1 MRKVLMALAT
11 TLFVT
16 WGAQAQTVNINT
28 LNTIVKGIL
37 DPIVAQDT
45 FFEDLSLVFDPST
58 DLDNNYVGV
67 EISAASRSLA
77 WTQSL
82 TSLNVGITFDMQE
95 VARGESL
102 ARGNLT
108 LSLNT
113 DIYSFSQYVAA
124 TLQSI
129 NPCPA
134 AYDMYADVYNMDFL
148 LCDNLLQTFV
158 AGDFQE
164 LKSNFANV
172 LLNVE
177 TQLNALRATLQAEI
191 GTQTDSDILDNL
203 RMSLQNVDDYLQSV
217 GALSVVET
225 ADEVVFTVDEQAL
238 NPSGSKDQ
246 WSLSLMLSETS
257 LLVSLGYDH
266 YHPTGSYDSY
276 VQMVKNELVL
286 LEQNDPDTVNYI
298 SSAAQS
304 YLDFAKMFL
313 TF

>member
-1 MRKVLMALAT
+1 MKKVLMALAT

-16 WGAQAQTVNINT
+16 WGAQAQTNINT
-28 LNTIVKGIL
+28 LNTIIKGII

-58 DLDNNYVGV
+58 DLDNNYVSV
-67 EISAASRSLA
+67 ELSAASRSLA

-82 TSLNVGITFDMQE
+82 TSLNVDVTFDMKE
-95 VARGESL
+95 VTRDESL

-113 DIYSFSQYVAA
+113 DVYSFSQYLAG
-124 TLQSI
+124 TLQSM

-134 AYDMYADVYNMDFL
+134 AYDMYSDIYNMDFL
-148 LCDNLLQTFV
+148 LCESLLQTFV

-164 LKSNFANV
+164 LKSNFANIIS
-172 LLNVE
+172 NVE
-177 TQLNALRATLQAEI
+177 TKLNALRLTLQTEI
-191 GTQTDSDILDNL
+191 STQTDVGILGNL
-203 RMSLQNVDDYLQSV
+203 QISLQNVDEYLKSA

-225 ADEVVFTVDEQAL
+225 ADEVVFTVDDQAL
-238 NPSGSKDQ
+238 NPTGGKDQ
-246 WSLSLMLSETS
+246 WSISLMLSEGS

-266 YHPTGSYDSY
+266 YHATGSYDSY
-276 VQMVKNELVL
+276 VQMVKNQLVL
-286 LEQNDPDTVNYI
+286 LEQNDPDTVDYI
-298 SSAAQS
+298 RSTAQG
-304 YLDFAKMFL
+304 YLEFAKMFL